1 MSQFNLITTLQ
12 LFSVVALTGLS
23 TVFMVHAIL
32 RRIKQEAELRKRF
45 CIAPLGVTEPNLF
58 HRQIQRTSQIQR
70 VSRTVRNPSGQNRL
84 VSTIGKS
91 SAIAGLALSILVVSA
106 QTTPVRAQNQLIRFD
121 GSSSYVTLE
130 QLSFAEPQH
139 LSQFDAG
146 STQQAA
152 LQVEPATAPSG
163 GIASSTLDL
172 DASFLYTEG
181 ADWNSGAAGLSQ
193 VRQAR
198 IESCY
203 LSARAFYKVESQDP
217 SFRNSHKLSGLN
229 RSVTAFYAKQR
240 RRTQFDD
247 CVKL

>member
-1 MSQFNLITTLQ
+1 MSQFDLFTTLQ
-12 LFSVVALTGLS
+12 LISVMALTGLS

-91 SAIAGLALSILVVSA
+91 SVIVGLVLSILVVSA

-121 GSSSYVTLE
+121 GSSSYATLE
-130 QLSFAEPQH
+130 QLSLAEPQH

-152 LQVEPATAPSG
+152 LQVEPAAAPSG
-163 GIASSTLDL
+163 GIASPTLDL
-172 DASFLYTEG
+172 DTSFLYTEG
-181 ADWNSGAAGLSQ
+181 ANWNSGAAGLSQ

-203 LSARAFYKVESQDP
+203 LSARAVYKAEGQDT
-217 SFRNSHKLSGLN
+217 SFRDSHKLSGFN
-229 RSVTAFYAKQR
+229 RSVTAFYAKQQQ
-240 RRTQFDD
+240 RTQFDD
-247 CVKL
+247 CVKP